1 MQRLLTLIVVLA
13 LVPGLVAQETGKTPA
28 EKKDVESSQVGEQK
42 VSESQPQTQSVTKRD
57 PGLYPRVKLETSLG
71 DIVLELNAEQAPI
84 STQNFI
90 RYTRDGFYD
99 GTIFHRVIAHF
110 MIQGGGLTPDRKP
123 KVEGVY
129 PPIKNEWKNGLKN
142 VIGTVAMARGQ
153 KANSATSQFF
163 INVADNKGL
172 DRPMPMMGRAGY
184 TVFGKVVEG
193 MDVVEQIKAV
203 EVRADPQ
210 QQLHYERELAEGRR
224 PREPEKSQPVDPP
237 VLKTARLISEYDS
250 AQVAARIE
258 EIERAKREVKERAA
272 AEREKK
278 LQELIAKIEEETG
291 KKVETTATGLMYVVL
306 EEGDGPSPKPSDRVE
321 VHYTGWLVNGT
332 EFDSS
337 VGGKPLVFQVGGVIK
352 GWTEGL
358 VMMKVGGKRKLIIPH
373 ELAYGKRGRPPRI
386 PPSARL
392 IFDVELLGIK

>member
-1 MQRLLTLIVVLA
+1 MQRLLILIVVFA
-13 LVPGLVAQETGKTPA
+13 LVPGLVAQESGKTPA
-28 EKKDVESSQVGEQK
+28 EKKDAEQK
-42 VSESQPQTQSVTKRD
+42 VSESQPQTQSDTQRD

-71 DIVLELNAEQAPI
+71 DIVLELNAEKAPI

-90 RYTRDGFYD
+90 RYTQDGFYD

-123 KVEGVY
+123 KLEGVY

-142 VIGTVAMARGQ
+142 INGTIAMARGQ
-153 KANSATSQFF
+153 KPDSATSQFF
-163 INVADNKGL
+163 INVDENKGL
-172 DRPMPMMGRAGY
+172 DNPLVGRAGY
-184 TVFGKVVEG
+184 AVFGKVVEG

-237 VLKTARLISEYDS
+237 VLKTARLISEYNS
-250 AQVAARIE
+250 ERVAAVIE
-258 EIERAKREVKERAA
+258 EIERADREAKERAE
-272 AEREKK
+272 AEREKM
-278 LQELIAKIEEETG
+278 LQDTIAKIEEETG
-291 KKVETTATGLMYVVL
+291 KKVQTTATGLMYVVL
-306 EEGDGPSPKPSDRVE
+306 EEGDGPSPKPDDRVE
-321 VHYTGWLVNGT
+321 VHYTGWLMDGT
-332 EFDSS
+332 KFDSS
-337 VGGKPLVFQVGGVIK
+337 VDRGQPAVFPLGGVIK

-358 VMMKVGGKRKLIIPH
+358 SMMKVGGKRKLIIPH

-386 PPSARL
+386 PPSAML
-392 IFDVELLGIK
+392 TFDVELLAIK